1 MDKSSKSSL
10 MTSGT
15 AKLVQNPN
23 FMLYLVPSEIPTMW
37 NIHVVLHV
45 LKKDQAL
52 HKKNTKNSMK
62 ICQKLT
68 VLSNCHN
75 KTAFSNM
82 SNGDISRTFFN
93 MQGARCSSTKATLD
107 EAKKTAV
114 WPWYLISQYF
124 HLVVQGGTTSYET
137 LSYETWITNG

>member
-15 AKLVQNPN
+15 PKLAQKPN

-37 NIHVVLHV
+37 NIDVLLHF

-52 HKKNTKNSMK
+52 HQKNTKNSMK
-62 ICQKLT
+62 ISQKLT

-75 KTAFSNM
+75 KAPLSNM
-82 SNGDISRTFFN
+82 SNGDISRTCLPGSL
-93 MQGARCSSTKATLD
+93 QGCTTTNEHWMEPTQLFA
-107 EAKKTAV
+107 
-114 WPWYLISQYF
+114 PYLWFLIQCR
-124 HLVVQGGTTSYET
+124 HLVVIGRYYTQET
-137 LSYETWITNG
+137 CSL